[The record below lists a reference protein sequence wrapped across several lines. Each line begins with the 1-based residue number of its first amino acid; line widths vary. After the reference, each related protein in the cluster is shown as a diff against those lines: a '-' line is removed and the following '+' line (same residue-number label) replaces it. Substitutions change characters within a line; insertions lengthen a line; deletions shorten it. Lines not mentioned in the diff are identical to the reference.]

1 MRTHGR
7 ATNPGLYAQHVT
19 GGGGALAVTAHVV
32 DVGGRVVATLANGG
46 EFGAGP
52 HALAW
57 DGRDGTRVP
66 VSSGVYFVSVRAG
79 DEHAVRKVLI
89 SH

>member
-1 MRTHGR
+1 MSISFELPSAR
-7 ATNPGLYAQHVT
+7 
-19 GGGGALAVTAHVV
+19 AVTAHVV